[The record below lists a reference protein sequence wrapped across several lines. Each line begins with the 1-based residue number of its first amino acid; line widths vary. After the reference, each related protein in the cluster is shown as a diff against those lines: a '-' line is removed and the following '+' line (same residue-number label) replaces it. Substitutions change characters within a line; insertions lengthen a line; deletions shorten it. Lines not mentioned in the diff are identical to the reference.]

1 MEQAAHGELVQVITG
16 WLLTWCN
23 CPERGLPG
31 GRRAEVQAAR
41 RAASEGAGV
50 LAAAS
55 KEELV
60 AALDRALS
68 SFPALCPDVP
78 EERRLRIVAHLARV
92 LEGGRLPD
100 SLSAGSPKI
109 G

>member
-1 MEQAAHGELVQVITG
+1 MEQAAQGELVQVITG

-23 CPERGLPG
+23 CPERGLRG
-31 GRRAEVQAAR
+31 SRRAEAQAAR
-41 RAASEGAGV
+41 KAASEGAGV

-55 KEELV
+55 KEDVV

-68 SFPALCPDVP
+68 AFPALCPDVP

-92 LEGGRLPD
+92 LEGGHLPA
-100 SLSAGSPKI
+100 SLAAGGPEI